1 MPEMDGYE
9 VCGHLKADEK
19 TRGVPV
25 IFISALDET
34 VDKVKAFDAG
44 GVDYITK
51 PFQRQ
56 EPARVETHLSLRKAQ
71 ERLKEQNARLE
82 REIMERKRAQEALQR
97 AHDELEQRVEDRTS
111 LLAAANDRLKQEIR
125 ERKRA
130 EERVRHL
137 NSVLTAIRNINQLI
151 IQEKDPQRLMNGVCA
166 RLLETRP
173 YYNAWIAIMDNSGKP
188 VSSAEAG
195 LGRDFQPMRAELA
208 RRKLPWCVRSTM
220 VRSDVLIIEDPF
232 SKCTDCSLA
241 KNYSGRG
248 GMAVRLEH
256 GGDIFGLLS
265 LSVSQDHIID
275 EEEKMLI
282 KGLAGDIAFALHT
295 MKAERSGEAA
305 ERALGKS
312 EEKYRTLYDES
323 KRAAELYRSL
333 LHTSADAIVLYDLE
347 SNTRYMNPAFTDIF
361 GWTMAEMKGK
371 PMPFLPESEKEAT
384 TAHIRE
390 IVEKGKPVKGFE
402 TKRQAKD
409 GGVRDVCLSGSRY
422 NDNEGNPAGMLVIL
436 RDISQRKRLEALLQ
450 QAQKMEAIGTLAG
463 GIAHDFNNILGVI
476 IGSTELALSEA
487 PEDAAA
493 HRYLMR
499 VLKAGNRAA
508 GLVQQILA
516 FSRQTEQERKPIQPG
531 IIIKEALKMLSSTLP
546 STIQIEQYIRKDSGI
561 ILSDPTR
568 VHQIV
573 MNLCTNAA
581 HAMREKGGT
590 LRVALSSEDIGAEDA
605 APYPNPRPGP
615 YVKLTVSDTGH
626 GMDPKVM
633 ERIFDPYFTTKGLGE
648 GTGLG
653 LAVVYGIVT
662 GYGGTVKVHSVPGEG
677 STFQVL
683 LPRIEETEKAAE
695 IEELDTV
702 PAGNERVLLVDDE
715 EDLVDTVRE
724 ILKRLG
730 YQVTAET
737 SSIEALKRFR
747 NQPDEFDL
755 VITDQTMPKMTGADL
770 AEKLIRIRPDIPIIL
785 CTGFSELISKEKAER
800 MGVRGFVMKPV
811 VTKEMAGTVRKV
823 LDRGI
828 DDWGLGIE

>member
-1 MPEMDGYE
+1 MDVMGKDNGSEGANEARRNILVIDDNPQNLRLLVGMLSEKGYRVRPAPNGALALRSVRSILPDLILLDIKMPEMDGYE

-19 TRGVPV
+19 TRDVPV

-56 EPARVETHLSLRKAQ
+56 EVLARVETHLSLRKAQ

-195 LGRDFQPMRAELA
+195 LGRDFHPMRAQLA

-248 GMAVRLEH
+248 RMAVRLEH

-295 MKAERSGEAA
+295 MKAERSREAA

-422 NDNEGNPAGMLVIL
+422 NDHEGNPAGMLVIL
-436 RDISQRKRLEALLQ
+436 RDISQRKRLEALAAASPENGGHRDPGRRDRPRLQ
-450 QAQKMEAIGTLAG
+450 QYSWRHYRQHGIGT
-463 GIAHDFNNILGVI
+463 V
-476 IGSTELALSEA
+476 
-487 PEDAAA
+487 
-493 HRYLMR
+493 
-499 VLKAGNRAA
+499 
-508 GLVQQILA
+508 
-516 FSRQTEQERKPIQPG
+516 
-531 IIIKEALKMLSSTLP
+531 
-546 STIQIEQYIRKDSGI
+546 
-561 ILSDPTR
+561 
-568 VHQIV
+568 
-573 MNLCTNAA
+573 
-581 HAMREKGGT
+581 
-590 LRVALSSEDIGAEDA
+590 
-605 APYPNPRPGP
+605 
-615 YVKLTVSDTGH
+615 
-626 GMDPKVM
+626 
-633 ERIFDPYFTTKGLGE
+633 
-648 GTGLG
+648 
-653 LAVVYGIVT
+653 
-662 GYGGTVKVHSVPGEG
+662 
-677 STFQVL
+677 
-683 LPRIEETEKAAE
+683 
-695 IEELDTV
+695 
-702 PAGNERVLLVDDE
+702 
-715 EDLVDTVRE
+715 
-724 ILKRLG
+724 
-730 YQVTAET
+730 
-737 SSIEALKRFR
+737 
-747 NQPDEFDL
+747 
-755 VITDQTMPKMTGADL
+755 
-770 AEKLIRIRPDIPIIL
+770 
-785 CTGFSELISKEKAER
+785 
-800 MGVRGFVMKPV
+800 
-811 VTKEMAGTVRKV
+811 
-823 LDRGI
+823 
-828 DDWGLGIE
+828 